1 MDKISL
7 VVLVLA
13 GLTFCSAHAASDPEP
28 EPIPVT
34 AARPAELPLELY
46 TSIREKLDRVAIAGE
61 PAAQGEDAEAAR
73 ARALMAK
80 AAASAALS
88 EQVRTHEAML
98 LSALHAPQ
106 ALQRGLA
113 ARALSYAS
121 EKRPAV
127 DALIAALAEDGDG
140 SVRAFAAQSLGAL
153 ADARGVDALLKALD
167 DDDAE
172 VRGNA
177 IVALGRI
184 KDDRAVPGL
193 IRILKAEQT
202 ATLRIQAALALA
214 GIPGVK
220 PGELLPV
227 MEEER
232 DERVKMAIAAAI
244 KALGGSEAGFEEVP
258 DPDEYQERLATLSK
272 DMQNVH
278 DKLRDDRH
286 DETVQ
291 VDQRDIDDKLSEM
304 INELEKMK
312 QAQVSK
318 SNEPDEEKRR
328 RMQLIGGSAQASSR
342 PRPDSKLSSGPG
354 AGEGRVNPLE
364 VTRTQDRWASLP
376 AKEREELLQIYRP
389 DVPVR
394 WRKRLE
400 AYFVSIAA
408 EEGKSSSQPPSDA
421 AKPEASPKP

>member
-7 VVLVLA
+7 VIFVLVVVVP
-13 GLTFCSAHAASDPEP
+13 GSIHAASDPEP
-28 EPIPVT
+28 EPTPVT
-34 AARPAELPLELY
+34 AAKPAELPLEVY
-46 TSIREKLDRVAIAGE
+46 TSIRQKLDRIALAGE
-61 PAAQGEDAEAAR
+61 PAESGGEETDAEAAR
-73 ARALMAK
+73 AAMLLAK
-80 AAASAALS
+80 VVASAALS
-88 EQVRTHEAML
+88 EEVKTHEALL
-98 LSALHAPQ
+98 LSALNSSQ
-106 ALQRGLA
+106 GLQRGLA
-113 ARALSYAS
+113 ARALAYAS
-121 EKRPAV
+121 QKRAAV
-127 DALIAALAEDGDG
+127 DALIMSLAEDGDG
-140 SVRAFAAQSLGAL
+140 SVRAFAAQSLGKL
-153 ADARGVDALLKALD
+153 SDARSVDALLKALD

-177 IVALGRI
+177 IVALGLI

-193 IRILKAEQT
+193 IRLLKAEQT

-214 GIPGVK
+214 NIPGVK
-220 PGELLPV
+220 SAELLPV

-258 DPDEYQERLATLSK
+258 DPNDYQQRLATLSK
-272 DMQNVH
+272 DMQGVH

-291 VDQRDIDDKLSEM
+291 VDQRDIDDKLTEM

-312 QAQVSK
+312 RMEISQ
-318 SNEPDEEKRR
+318 SNNTDEEKRR
-328 RMQLIGGSAQASSR
+328 RMQMVGQSSQVSTR
-342 PRPDSKLSSGPG
+342 PKPDSKLSSGPG
-354 AGEGRVNPLE
+354 AGEARVNPLE

-376 AKEREELLQIYRP
+376 AKERDELLQIYRP

-408 EEGKSSSQPPSDA
+408 EEAKAPAKTEA
-421 AKPEASPKP
+421 APKP